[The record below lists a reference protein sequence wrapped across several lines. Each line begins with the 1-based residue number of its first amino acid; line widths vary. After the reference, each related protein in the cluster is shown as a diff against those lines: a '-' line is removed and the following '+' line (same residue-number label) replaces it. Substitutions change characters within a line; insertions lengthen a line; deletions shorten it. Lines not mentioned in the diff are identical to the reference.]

1 MILGSGLSVV
11 AMGCGGETEGIKPLW
26 VHAAASTHLVV
37 EQVAEDSSKDRP
49 RISAAAS
56 SMLVTQ
62 IRAGAPA
69 DLVVLADEQ
78 WMDEL
83 DAEGLILGG
92 SRVLLARNRLVV
104 VVPAD
109 SLKVPK
115 TMPPL
120 GRIAVAEPRSVP
132 LGRYTDE
139 VMDHLGWKSEVDGRL
154 LVAGDA
160 RAVLALVERGD
171 ADAGIVY
178 ASDALGSGRVR
189 VVHRIPGEA
198 HRPIRYEG
206 AILSDHPQA
215 QDFLDRL
222 LKSDVFVQAGF
233 MAPEGVG
240 P

>member
-1 MILGSGLSVV
+1 MLLASGLITM
-11 AMGCGGETEGIKPLW
+11 AMGCGGETEGTRPLW
-26 VHAAASTHLVV
+26 VHVAASTRPVV
-37 EQVAEDSSKDRP
+37 EKVAERSNTDRP

-62 IRAGAPA
+62 ILAGAPA
-69 DLVVLADEQ
+69 DLVVLADER

-83 DAEGLILGG
+83 EAEGMILDG

-104 VVPAD
+104 VVPTDSSTGSKAD
-109 SLKVPK
+109 
-115 TMPPL
+115 PPI

-139 VMDHLGWKSEVDGRL
+139 VIDHLGWRSEVDGRL

-178 ASDALGSGRVR
+178 ASDASGSERVR
-189 VVHRIPGEA
+189 VVRRIPEEA

-215 QDFLDRL
+215 ESLLDL
-222 LKSDVFVQAGF
+222 LQEHEVFFQAGF
-233 MAPEGVG
+233 MASEGVE